1 MESSIPTKGS
11 AAHQGNILP
20 MLLAS
25 CPAVAAAAGI
35 AHRMTI
41 KKESVIAK
49 FEKIFIDFMMLQ
61 SSSVELY
68 FGFAI

>member
-41 KKESVIAK
+41 KRGRAIVKLEK
-49 FEKIFIDFMMLQ
+49 FFIDFIM
-61 SSSVELY
+61 
-68 FGFAI
+68 